1 MGENKMD
8 FNKKTVIVTGS
19 ARGIGRVIAEKF
31 AAAGANIVISDINA
45 EDAETV
51 AGQIGE
57 KAIGIK
63 ADVTQQADVDNL
75 FEKAK
80 KEFGQID
87 IVVNNAGITKDT
99 LMIRMSEKDWDMVLD
114 INLKGSFLVTKS
126 AAKLMM
132 KQRYGRIINISS
144 VVGLTGNAGQA
155 NYSASKAGLLG
166 LTKSAAKELG
176 SRGITVNAVA
186 PGFIATDM
194 TENLPEEAKESFLG
208 RVLIKR
214 PGIPEDI
221 AAAVQFLAS
230 DEASYITG
238 QVLAVDGGLTI
249 A

>member
-1 MGENKMD
+1 MD
-8 FNKKTVIVTGS
+8 FSGKTVIVTGS
-19 ARGIGRVIAEKF
+19 GRGIGRAIAESFSRLK
-31 AAAGANIVISDINA
+31 ARVVISDLDQ
-45 EDAETV
+45 EQVDKV
-51 AGQIGE
+51 AGEMPGE
-57 KAIGIK
+57 AIGV
-63 ADVTQQADVDNL
+63 AANVTKPDDIENL
-75 FEKAK
+75 FEKARAA
-80 KEFGQID
+80 FGQVD
-87 IVVNNAGITKDT
+87 VVVNNAGITRDT
-99 LMIRMSEKDWDMVLD
+99 LMIRMDEKDWDMVLD
-114 INLKGSFLVTKS
+114 INLKGSFLVTKT
-126 AAKLMM
+126 AAKIMM

-144 VVGLTGNAGQA
+144 IVGINGNAGQA

-194 TENLPEEAKESFLG
+194 TAGLPQQAREAFLD

-214 PGIPEDI
+214 PGDPADV
-221 AAAVQFLAS
+221 ASAVLFLAS